1 MPEPDTVLPIVQ
13 ETASIRKLSRETG
26 RVRIE
31 TVTETVE
38 RIIKTDL
45 DFTTVS
51 IDRVP
56 IDREVDSLPEIR
68 TEGDTTIIPVI
79 EERLVLEKRLVLK
92 EEIRITHHHATK
104 TVETPIALRGQR
116 AIVSR
121 DDLTLSTPMET
132 PMSNLTNTRHL
143 TAFFDSRADADEA
156 LDRLRTLGISDADMR
171 VSGGEDATSRLAT
184 EDTGGF
190 WSSVSNFFFPSED
203 RETYA
208 EGLRRGGYLL
218 TVSNVPEARYDDAVD
233 ILDDEGSID
242 LEERSASWRAEGW
255 NDASTERGDLS
266 TAGGADPSLTAPVG
280 TGATLADLATPAAIP
295 ARDDALL
302 AGDLGGAQDRGTDE
316 VIPVVQENLR
326 VGKRDV
332 DLGRVR
338 VRSYLVETPVSEDV
352 ALRRDTVEIERRP
365 VDRPLGATDTAF
377 TDRVIEA
384 TERAEEAVVEKE
396 ARIVEEIAL
405 RKTSDTRT
413 ETISDTVRHTEVEI
427 EDDRDALNRDP
438 KTRGL

>member
-121 DDLTLSTPMET
+121 DDLTLSPPMET

-280 TGATLADLATPAAIP
+280 TGADLATPAAIL

-302 AGDLGGAQDRGTDE
+302 AGDLGGAEDRGTDE

>member
-121 DDLTLSTPMET
+121 DDLTLSPPMET

-266 TAGGADPSLTAPVG
+266 TAGGADPSLIAPVG
-280 TGATLADLATPAAIP
+280 TGADLATPAAIP

-302 AGDLGGAQDRGTDE
+302 AGDLGGAEDRGTDE